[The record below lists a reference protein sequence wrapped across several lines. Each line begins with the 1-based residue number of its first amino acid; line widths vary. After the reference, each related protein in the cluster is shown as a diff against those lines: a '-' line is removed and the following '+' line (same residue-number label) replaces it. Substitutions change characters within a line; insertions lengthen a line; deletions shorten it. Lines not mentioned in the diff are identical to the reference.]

1 MAQGTDGT
9 QDVGPEDVRASEE
22 TVRRAILDLLVHEPS
37 QRPWSLR
44 ELEAEI
50 GRTLAVQD
58 GVRQLQGLG
67 LVHRCEE
74 FVWPTR
80 ATLAAEGLL
89 R

>member
-9 QDVGPEDVRASEE
+9 KDVGPEDVRASED
-22 TVRRAILDLLVHEPS
+22 TLRGAILGLLVYGGS
-37 QRPWSLR
+37 QRPWSLG
-44 ELEAEI
+44 ELEAEM
-50 GRTLAVQD
+50 GGTLAVRD

>member
-1 MAQGTDGT
+1 MAHGTD
-9 QDVGPEDVRASEE
+9 GPEDVRTSEE
-22 TVRRAILDLLVHEPS
+22 KVRGAILSLLVYGGS
-37 QRPWSLR
+37 QRPWSLG

-50 GRTLAVQD
+50 GDALAVQD

-80 ATLAAEGLL
+80 ATLAADQLL